1 MILDE
6 QTIQQLV
13 VQNTTPLMVLDCAQV
28 IEQYQLLQQAL
39 PSVDFFF
46 AVKALPHPALVN
58 TLNQQGLGFDIA
70 SQGEIE
76 LLRAQ
81 YINPRCSIHTHP
93 IKKDE
98 DIKAALR
105 FGCTTFVVDNADEL
119 HKFVAYR
126 NRVGLLLRLSF
137 RNSDAQ
143 VDLSKKFGC
152 RPDDA
157 MHLLLEAKRLG
168 IHVKGLSFHVGSQCR
183 SADMHVYAIHQC
195 HKIMTEYHRQ
205 SDSLLSIIDIGGGFP
220 VNYDG
225 QTQDIAHFCH
235 PIREAISQLPAELE
249 IIAEPG
255 RYLVAPAAIAVS
267 SVVGKA
273 NREGR
278 PWYYLDDGV
287 YGVYSG
293 RIFDHV
299 HYPIKALKQGPLF
312 PSVLA
317 GPTCDSIDVIE
328 EAIDLPCLDIG
339 DLVVGE
345 MIGAYSTATA
355 TRFNSLVATTIVTL
369 NAPEQIPVSYIA

>member
-143 VDLSKKFGC
+143 VDLS
-152 RPDDA
+152 
-157 MHLLLEAKRLG
+157 
-168 IHVKGLSFHVGSQCR
+168 
-183 SADMHVYAIHQC
+183 
-195 HKIMTEYHRQ
+195 
-205 SDSLLSIIDIGGGFP
+205 
-220 VNYDG
+220 
-225 QTQDIAHFCH
+225 
-235 PIREAISQLPAELE
+235 
-249 IIAEPG
+249 
-255 RYLVAPAAIAVS
+255 
-267 SVVGKA
+267 
-273 NREGR
+273 
-278 PWYYLDDGV
+278 
-287 YGVYSG
+287 
-293 RIFDHV
+293 
-299 HYPIKALKQGPLF
+299 
-312 PSVLA
+312 
-317 GPTCDSIDVIE
+317 
-328 EAIDLPCLDIG
+328 
-339 DLVVGE
+339 
-345 MIGAYSTATA
+345 
-355 TRFNSLVATTIVTL
+355 
-369 NAPEQIPVSYIA
+369 